1 MMMVSFYGNGN
12 GGASSSQS
20 EQNSK
25 IIEQNETIIS
35 LLEKISL
42 QRGEWNTETDPY
54 VDGSRLSRIASRY
67 IGMGS
72 YRYR

>member
-1 MMMVSFYGNGN
+1 MMMVSSYGNGN

-42 QRGEWNTETDPY
+42 QRGE
-54 VDGSRLSRIASRY
+54 
-67 IGMGS
+67 
-72 YRYR
+72 